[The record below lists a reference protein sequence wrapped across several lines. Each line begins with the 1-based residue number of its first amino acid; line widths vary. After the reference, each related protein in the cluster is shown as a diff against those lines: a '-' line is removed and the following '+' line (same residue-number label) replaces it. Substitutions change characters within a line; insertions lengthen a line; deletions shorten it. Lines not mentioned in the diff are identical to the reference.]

1 MKIKLLFLFQII
13 TSITLFHGCGTG
25 NDSQGNKVTETYSV
39 DICVYGGT
47 SGGVIAAYAAKKEG
61 KKVLLIEPTNRLGGL
76 TSGGLGRTDLIR
88 PEVINGL
95 SKDFYDRIGRYYG
108 KSETQYVFEPKA
120 ALQVFNDY
128 IKEGQIDVQY
138 NTRITG
144 ALKRGNTLK
153 EITVENTKNGK
164 TYKIKGK
171 IFIDCSYEGDLMA
184 NAGISYT
191 VGRESI
197 EQYGESYN
205 GVQMLTNHQFPD
217 GIDPYKVKGDP
228 SSGLL
233 YGIMHGE
240 MGEHGTG
247 GKDVQ
252 AYNFRI
258 TLTNNPANMIEITKP
273 ENYDSTRYELM
284 LRLFDVKPPKDLNS
298 CFIWSEMPNNKTD
311 INNRGGFST
320 DMIGANWEYP
330 DGSYETREKIFKE
343 HLDYTKGML
352 YFVGHDPRVP
362 ETLRNEMLQWGYP
375 NDEYEDNDHF
385 TPQLYIREARRM
397 IGSMVMTQDYCEGKK
412 VANDPIALG
421 EYNMD
426 SHNCGRYVVNGMV
439 KNEGNVEI
447 GLKEPYKIS
456 YRSITPKVEECKNV
470 LVPFC
475 LSASHIAFGSIRM
488 EPIFMVLSEASAI
501 AASIAIDNCGCC
513 VQKVNYSD
521 INEQMKKIR

>member
-1 MKIKLLFLFQII
+1 MKAKSLFICSLIASISLLQ
-13 TSITLFHGCGTG
+13 GCGTG
-25 NDSQGNKVTETYSV
+25 NDSQGNKVKETYSV
-39 DICVYGGT
+39 DVCVYGGT
-47 SGGVIAAYAAKKEG
+47 SGGVIAAYAAKREG
-61 KKVLLIEPTNRLGGL
+61 KKVLLIDTTNRLGGL
-76 TSGGLGRTDLIR
+76 TSGGLGRTDLTR
-88 PEVINGL
+88 PEVISGL
-95 SKDFYDRIGRYYG
+95 SKDFYERIAKYYG
-108 KSETQYVFEPKA
+108 NSDIQYVFEPKV
-120 ALQVFNDY
+120 ALKVFNDY
-128 IKEGQIDVQY
+128 IKEGQIEVLY
-138 NTRITG
+138 NTRINS
-144 ALKRGNTLK
+144 ALKKGNTLK
-153 EITVENTKNGK
+153 EITVENTKEGK

-171 IFIDCSYEGDLMA
+171 VFIDCSYEGDLMA
-184 NAGISYT
+184 DAGISYT

-197 EQYGESYN
+197 DQYGESYN

-233 YGIMHGE
+233 YGIMPGKI
-240 MGEHGTG
+240 GEHGAG

-258 TLTNNPANMIEITKP
+258 TLTNDPANMIEITKP

-284 LRLFDVKPPKDLNS
+284 LRLFEVKPPKDLNS
-298 CFIWSEMPNNKTD
+298 CFIWSEMPNHKTD

-330 DGSYETREKIFKE
+330 DGSYETREKIFKD

-352 YFVGHDPRVP
+352 YFVGHDPRIP

-375 NDEYEDNDHF
+375 KDEYEDSDHF

-397 IGSMVMTQDYCEGKK
+397 IGAMVMTQDYCQKKK
-412 VANDPIALG
+412 VANDPVAIG
-421 EYNMD
+421 EYTMD

-447 GLKEPYKIS
+447 GLKEPYNIS
-456 YRSITPKVEECKNV
+456 YRAITPKEEECKNV

-501 AASIAIDNCGCC
+501 AASIAIDDCGCC
-513 VQKVNYSD
+513 VQKVKYSD
-521 INEQMKKIR
+521 INKKMEEIK